1 MKTLGG
7 VVLGSLLLVGCG
19 GGGGGSSSSG
29 GSGTGNLSGL
39 PDPGGV
45 SSTNY
50 DPRQLRAQT
59 TFSNSTVTGSTIVF
73 ALTYE
78 KDATRL
84 MSVDDLDEIE
94 VLVDGTPVVLTNM
107 YGFLYS
113 YDMPAN
119 ASSYEVSWKRDGEVI
134 ASTSFDGEPAEIP
147 LTTLY
152 DGSGVQFSWVEQAN
166 TTYRFVIP
174 GLTCTD
180 RFGNNEHFS
189 HWEND
194 DLSKNVVEGGSYYV
208 PLSLFNNFTE
218 DQLRATYQTCFV
230 SLDVTGEH
238 HDINIRDSGYQ
249 MKGIAMGS
257 GVELLTI
264 F

>member
-45 SSTNY
+45 SSANY
-50 DPRQLRAQT
+50 DPRQLRAQVN
-59 TFSNSTVTGSTIVF
+59 FSNSTVTGSSIVF
-73 ALTYE
+73 ALHYE

-84 MSVDDLDEIE
+84 MSVDALDEIE
-94 VLVDGTPVVLTNM
+94 VLVDGVPVALTNM

-113 YDMPAN
+113 YDMPAH
-119 ASSYEVSWKRDGEVI
+119 AASYEVSWKRDGDVV
-134 ASTSFDGEPAEIP
+134 ASTSFDGEPSQIP
-147 LTTLY
+147 LTTNY
-152 DGSGVQFSWVEQAN
+152 DGSGVQYTWVEEAN

-174 GLTCTD
+174 GLTCVD

-194 DLSKNVVEGGSYYV
+194 DLSKNVVTGGSYYV

-238 HDINIRDSGYQ
+238 HDINIQDSGYQ
-249 MKGIAMGS
+249 MKGIATGY
-257 GVELLTI
+257 GVELYTI